1 VLAQEPV
8 RVQEQEQVLAQ
19 EPVRVQELVQEQE
32 LVRVQEPERALVQ
45 EQGLELERAREPVR
59 ALAQELVRVPELVR
73 ELEAP
78 TPGQAPAAATTRR
91 LSKKVTAHGRS
102 TLRRTTQETHHIHS
116 MRS

>member
-8 RVQEQEQVLAQ
+8 RVQEQVLAQ

-32 LVRVQEPERALVQ
+32 QEPVRVQEPERALVQ

>member
-1 VLAQEPV
+1 VREQVLVLAQEP
-8 RVQEQEQVLAQ
+8 A
-19 EPVRVQELVQEQE
+19 RVQELVQEQE
-32 LVRVQEPERALVQ
+32 RVQEPERALVQ
-45 EQGLELERAREPVR
+45 EQGLERAREPVR
-59 ALAQELVRVPELVR
+59 ALAQELVRVQELVR

>member
-1 VLAQEPV
+1 
-8 RVQEQEQVLAQ
+8 VLAQ
-19 EPVRVQELVQEQE
+19 EPVRVQELVQEQEQE

-45 EQGLELERAREPVR
+45 EQGLELELERAREPVR

>member
-1 VLAQEPV
+1 VREQVLVLAQEP
-8 RVQEQEQVLAQ
+8 A
-19 EPVRVQELVQEQE
+19 RVQELVQEQE
-32 LVRVQEPERALVQ
+32 QERVQEPERALVQ
-45 EQGLELERAREPVR
+45 EQGLERAREPVR

>member
-1 VLAQEPV
+1 VREQVLVLAQEP
-8 RVQEQEQVLAQ
+8 A
-19 EPVRVQELVQEQE
+19 RVQELVQEQE
-32 LVRVQEPERALVQ
+32 QEQERVQEPERALVQ
-45 EQGLELERAREPVR
+45 EQGLERAREPVR

>member
-1 VLAQEPV
+1 M
-8 RVQEQEQVLAQ
+8 LAQ

-32 LVRVQEPERALVQ
+32 QEPVRVQEPERALVQ